1 GICWLQNT
9 TGFIKLDE
17 EAYYMSS
24 AHADVIWWQVA
35 LVNIVTLAICFVTLI
50 IPTLLVKKIEPV
62 KAIQFR

>member
-1 GICWLQNT
+1 LQNS

-24 AHADVIWWQVA
+24 AHADVVWWQVA
-35 LVNIVTLAICFVTLI
+35 VVDIVTLLICLVTLI
-50 IPTLLVKKIEPV
+50 IPTMLVKKIEPV